1 MKDTAAQKL
10 AETFAH
16 MARNRIDALFH
27 ETSHNTDR
35 ESYRLA
41 QQITDGGYDWLDEG
55 MLP

>member
-41 QQITDGGYDWLDEG
+41 QQVTGGGYDWLDEG
-55 MLP
+55 MLR